1 MYVAISIILGLVT
14 VVAGCGDTPELS
26 VDVSD
31 GPVNFTQVYNIL
43 QGKCV
48 PCHNPNASGGLTWTD
63 LDSAYAH
70 LVGVTAP
77 GGPCKGNMLVD
88 SGNPA
93 ASLLYNKLW
102 DSTMCGAKMPL
113 MRDGGVDIT
122 DDDMEII
129 RIWIDQD
136 AGL

>member
-77 GGPCKGNMLVD
+77 GGPCIAKTERSRALTIRHACSFGPSPA
-88 SGNPA
+88 SG
-93 ASLLYNKLW
+93 ASSWPYRRRGALRSNK
-102 DSTMCGAKMPL
+102 SRTA
-113 MRDGGVDIT
+113 RN
-122 DDDMEII
+122 
-129 RIWIDQD
+129 
-136 AGL
+136 